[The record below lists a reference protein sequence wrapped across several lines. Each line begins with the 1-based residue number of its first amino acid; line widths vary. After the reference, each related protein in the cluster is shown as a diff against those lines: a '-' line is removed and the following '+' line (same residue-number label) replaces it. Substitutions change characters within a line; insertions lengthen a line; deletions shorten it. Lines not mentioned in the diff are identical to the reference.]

1 MLLLGA
7 VTLAEAGEALHQT
20 ADVLLFLLGMMVLT
34 WLAERAGVFE
44 WLAES
49 MARLA
54 CGSGPLLNGLV
65 FLLAAVVTAWLSLDV
80 TVLILTPI
88 IYALSQ

>member
-1 MLLLGA
+1 
-7 VTLAEAGEALHQT
+7 
-20 ADVLLFLLGMMVLT
+20 
-34 WLAERAGVFE
+34 
-44 WLAES
+44 
-49 MARLA
+49 
-54 CGSGPLLNGLV
+54 V